1 MGTAAAPHLPA
12 WPRAQHLGCPASSL
26 ILLSRGDPAFCQSG
40 GRQPGKGWGGGVLL
54 SPGGPGTPSPDAAPL
69 SSRTDP
75 LCSPGSRQGRGAGVG
90 GQAQGGEE
98 SASRQRA
105 HQEALN
111 PPRPVQSLSSLSNN
125 AANLSLSFLIQ
136 KWEHCQLSG
145 LPNRQT

>member
-1 MGTAAAPHLPA
+1 M
-12 WPRAQHLGCPASSL
+12 
-26 ILLSRGDPAFCQSG
+26 
-40 GRQPGKGWGGGVLL
+40 LL

-75 LCSPGSRQGRGAGVG
+75 LCSPGSRQG
-90 GQAQGGEE
+90 
-98 SASRQRA
+98 A